1 MPTSMGWGTISFTT
15 RSSAQNCQI
24 DFLESRNQSRVVSHR
39 RCTTLSI
46 CSTTREI
53 RIDRMKMATRLIG
66 CRSIGMGTMA
76 SRKVHGSMSS
86 LAFSVTMSALSAK
99 NCASAAMMTCFGEIY
114 NWLFFYNGYHAE
126 HHFRPKVHWTKME
139 KFRRNIVDL
148 QKQEGVRT
156 IRRAHMLGFLDPD
169 LPKRREGRRAKVEA
183 IELNRPRVVR

>member
-76 SRKVHGSMSS
+76 SRKVQRKKRKD
-86 LAFSVTMSALSAK
+86 FRQK
-99 NCASAAMMTCFGEIY
+99 FGD
-114 NWLFFYNGYHAE
+114 LKKQDG
-126 HHFRPKVHWTKME
+126 VHLTKGPH
-139 KFRRNIVDL
+139 V
-148 QKQEGVRT
+148 
-156 IRRAHMLGFLDPD
+156 LGFLDPAR
-169 LPKRREGRRAKVEA
+169 PKRGEGRGARVEA
-183 IELNRPRVVR
+183 IELIRPGLVW